1 MYSKKDLVKILKR
14 NLEKE
19 TKIINFYINNLEKVN
34 YPKNV
39 EAITQMVK
47 DSVGHAGMIATE
59 ILELQKN
66 IKAKKDKRTIAQAL
80 REETAMKEIY
90 KYEFM
95 KTNEAK
101 ALKVLNKL
109 IKEETTHEKI
119 VKTLK

>member
-1 MYSKKDLVKILKR
+1 MYSKKELVKILKR
-14 NLEKE
+14 NLESE
-19 TKIINFYINNLEKVN
+19 TRIINFYINNLEKVN
-34 YPKNV
+34 YPKNK
-39 EAITQMVK
+39 EAITRMVK
-47 DSVGHAGMIATE
+47 DSVGHAGMIAIE
-59 ILELQKN
+59 ILELQKD
-66 IKAKKDKRTIAQAL
+66 ITAKKDKKTIAQAL

-109 IKEETTHEKI
+109 IREETKHEKI

>member
-14 NLEKE
+14 NLESE
-19 TKIINFYINNLEKVN
+19 TKIINFYIKNLEKIN
-34 YPKNV
+34 YPKNKK
-39 EAITQMVK
+39 AITKMVK

-59 ILELQKN
+59 ILELQKD
-66 IKAKKDKRTIAQAL
+66 ITAKKDKKTISQAL

-90 KYEFM
+90 KYEF
-95 KTNEAK
+95 TRTSEAK

-109 IKEETTHEKI
+109 IREETKHEKI

>member
-1 MYSKKDLVKILKR
+1 MYSKKELVKILKR
-14 NLEKE
+14 NLESE
-19 TKIINFYINNLEKVN
+19 TRIINFYINNLEKVN
-34 YPKNV
+34 YPKNK
-39 EAITQMVK
+39 EAITRMVK
-47 DSVGHAGMIATE
+47 DSVGHAGMIAIE
-59 ILELQKN
+59 ILELQKG
-66 IKAKKDKRTIAQAL
+66 ITAKKDKKTIAQAL

-109 IKEETTHEKI
+109 IKEETKHEKI